1 MVDIPEHLLLR
12 SAEAR
17 AKALGISVDQALAE
31 MKGESEPTVVSK
43 DPEVKVIEEA
53 PAPAVEAPAPA
64 AEEAPAPAAEEA
76 PAPAAEEAPA
86 PAAAAVKT
94 DAPDEVDFAP
104 EVKVTQ
110 RLLTVVKAKPIQK
123 PVAEPVDK
131 VNTWP
136 HLMLPEFVALTA
148 MTAFLI
154 FLSAII
160 IFFTLE
166 KLTQHL
172 HTKVIILTLL
182 LSTQGYYFMYDLEKI
197 IINRL
202 QFTLESKDSV
212 YNYHPKEYSINELQ
226 QKNIS
231 MLNLLSDKI
240 DSSSKILSSAYAG
253 IPLKKLNLQ
262 FNQVKIIYSE
272 ITKSDILWLVS
283 SQGSK
288 NYLLLNKENSK
299 EVLKNFSQ
307 MLIPLGLEMKIIA
320 QNNCCLLIKT
330 KDN

>member
-17 AKALGISVDQALAE
+17 AKALGISVEQALAE

-43 DPEVKVIEEA
+43 DPDVKVIDEA
-53 PAPAVEAPAPA
+53 PAAEEAPAPA

-76 PAPAAEEAPA
+76 PAPAAEAPAPAPAAEAPA

-136 HLMLPEFVALTA
+136 HLMLPEFVALMA

-154 FLSAII
+154 FLSAILQAPL
-160 IFFTLE
+160 LE
-166 KLTQHL
+166 EANPNVTPNPAKAPWYFLGLQE
-172 HTKVIILTLL
+172 L
-182 LSTQGYYFMYDLEKI
+182 LSYWDPQI
-197 IINRL
+197 
-202 QFTLESKDSV
+202 
-212 YNYHPKEYSINELQ
+212 
-226 QKNIS
+226 
-231 MLNLLSDKI
+231 
-240 DSSSKILSSAYAG
+240 AG
-253 IPLKKLNLQ
+253 VMIPLVLGVGLFMAFPYIDRNPETHPSKRKFAIMFYTFFLAGAGVLT
-262 FNQVKIIYSE
+262 IIGVLFRGPGWNWTYPW
-272 ITKSDILWLVS
+272 IDGIWFDD
-283 SQGSK
+283 
-288 NYLLLNKENSK
+288 LLDWIHFE
-299 EVLKNFSQ
+299 
-307 MLIPLGLEMKIIA
+307 
-320 QNNCCLLIKT
+320 
-330 KDN
+330 

>member
-17 AKALGISVDQALAE
+17 AKALGISVEQALAE

-43 DPEVKVIEEA
+43 DPDVKVID
-53 PAPAVEAPAPA
+53 EAPAPA
-64 AEEAPAPAAEEA
+64 AEEAPAPAAEEAPAPAAEEAPAPAAEA

-136 HLMLPEFVALTA
+136 HLMLPEFVALMA

-154 FLSAII
+154 FLSAILQAPL
-160 IFFTLE
+160 LE
-166 KLTQHL
+166 EANPNVTPNPAKAPWYFLGLQE
-172 HTKVIILTLL
+172 L
-182 LSTQGYYFMYDLEKI
+182 LSYWDPQI
-197 IINRL
+197 
-202 QFTLESKDSV
+202 
-212 YNYHPKEYSINELQ
+212 
-226 QKNIS
+226 
-231 MLNLLSDKI
+231 
-240 DSSSKILSSAYAG
+240 AG
-253 IPLKKLNLQ
+253 VMIPLVLGVGLFMAFPYIDRNPETHPSKRKFAIMFYTFFLAGAGVLT
-262 FNQVKIIYSE
+262 IIGVLFRGPGWNWTYPW
-272 ITKSDILWLVS
+272 IDGIWFDD
-283 SQGSK
+283 
-288 NYLLLNKENSK
+288 LLDWIHFE
-299 EVLKNFSQ
+299 
-307 MLIPLGLEMKIIA
+307 
-320 QNNCCLLIKT
+320 
-330 KDN
+330 